1 MLCEVCGRNQAEKK
15 LNKSINGTLRTVYV
29 CKECFNRGGESAP
42 KKERKCSFCGRTL
55 TQINATLIVG
65 CPKCY
70 ETFRSELGEIIRQV
84 QQCD

>member
-1 MLCEVCGRNQAEKK
+1 MKNERRKK

-42 KKERKCSFCGRTL
+42 KKERKCPYCKRTL

-70 ETFRSELGEIIRQV
+70 EVFKDELNEIIRQV
-84 QQCD
+84 QQL